1 MYCNNN
7 IPSEGIYFD
16 MNNTIDTSMLHPL
29 QPCLISLV
37 IMAIGVPLVT
47 SKQKV
52 FSKLYLAYVFLF
64 AMGTVFTMWQVIN
77 GINNVNLKK
86 QEKYSNSNYIFRTL

>member
-1 MYCNNN
+1 MLN
-7 IPSEGIYFD
+7 I
-16 MNNTIDTSMLHPL
+16 
-29 QPCLISLV
+29 
-37 IMAIGVPLVT
+37 IGYNGYRSTFLVT